1 MRWVGHVAFMR
12 DMTIYTKFVV
22 GKHPDWGYIR
32 GEMDS
37 ETQLTKI

>member
-22 GKHPDWGYIR
+22 EKYLDWDYMG
-32 GEMDS
+32 GETDS